1 MRSRLLFLS
10 LLGPASAFFAFPYT
24 LLARDPTLAQ
34 EAPATKIATKI
45 AQAVDELAKDQI
57 AQAVGELTKDQR
69 TKEYCE
75 PLERVQAEI
84 MGSCASAIYRL
95 LDAEQHALSNRG
107 EEGGHAGRRRPAWP
121 VARVC
126 GAGAQRGT
134 RLARGYTEEP
144 RGCRNARGAFPECEN
159 AGKRVFRSGIHGRPP
174 TLPGY
179 TDAPP
184 SRGDTRKPD
193 RGYTE
198 TL

>member
-121 VARVC
+121 VARVWRGDARSSC
-126 GAGAQRGT
+126 GDVQEC
-134 RLARGYTEEP
+134 ARRFSRVRERKEARVSVGDARKTP
-144 RGCRNARGAFPECEN
+144 R
-159 AGKRVFRSGIHGRPP
+159 P
-174 TLPGY
+174 TGMHRR
-179 TDAPP
+179 PP
-184 SRGDTRKPD
+184 SRGDAPKPD
-193 RGYTE
+193 RGCTE